1 MNTIT
6 LTQFFKLISYAHTMA
21 QARIM
26 LDRMRELQKNSKKGD
41 KALERDQRYYI
52 KPWEVN
58 DTNYEVLNE
67 VIKTNNI
74 WILLNIREFL
84 NYPIMPTLCYQ

>member
-1 MNTIT
+1 MT
-6 LTQFFKLISYAHTMA
+6 
-21 QARIM
+21 QARKV
-26 LDRMRELQKNSKKGD
+26 LDQMRELQKNSKKGD
-41 KALERDQRYYI
+41 KALERDMKYYI

-84 NYPIMPTLCYQ
+84 YYPIMPTLCFQ